1 VAPLTRFEFDGP
13 YVDRLIAGDAE
24 TERHFTAYFG
34 DLIALKLRSRLR
46 SPALVDDVRQET
58 FLRVIR
64 TLREKGID
72 SAPSLGAFVNSVC
85 NNVLFETYRAQTRAR
100 LSAADPLETIEAP
113 AESVEGRLVD
123 EAEDARV
130 RRAMAELPDRDRQ
143 LLRWLFFEEQP
154 KDEIC
159 RRLGIDR
166 SYLRVMLHRVKGRF
180 REVFAR
186 LAVDETSET
195 PRSRPSLSISGDP

>member
-1 VAPLTRFEFDGP
+1 VVTLTRFEFDGA

-24 TERHFTAYFG
+24 VEHHFSAYFG
-34 DLIALKLRSRLR
+34 DLIAIKLRSRLR
-46 SPALVDDVRQET
+46 TAALIEDVKQET

-64 TLREKGID
+64 TLREKGLT

-100 LSAADPLETIEAP
+100 RSEAEPLEVLEAP
-113 AESVEGRLVD
+113 VESVESRLVD
-123 EAEDARV
+123 RGEHARV
-130 RRAMAELPDRDRQ
+130 RRALAELPDRDQQ
-143 LLRWLFFEEQP
+143 LLQWLFFEEQP

-166 SYLRVMLHRVKGRF
+166 PYLRVMLHRVKGRF

-186 LAVDETSET
+186 GTVDRAPETI
-195 PRSRPSLSISGDP
+195 RSPPSP

>member
-1 VAPLTRFEFDGP
+1 MLTRFEFDSA
-13 YVDRLIAGDAE
+13 YLDRLIAGDAE
-24 TERHFTAYFG
+24 VERHFTTYFG
-34 DLIALKLRSRLR
+34 ELIAIKLRSRLR
-46 SPALVDDVRQET
+46 SPALIEDVKQET

-64 TLREKGID
+64 TLREKGVA

-100 LSAADPLETIEAP
+100 LADPEPLEAVESP
-113 AESVEGRLVD
+113 AESVETHLVD
-123 EAEDARV
+123 RGEHARV

-159 RRLGIDR
+159 RRLGIER

-180 REVFAR
+180 RDVFDRMGEDPAP
-186 LAVDETSET
+186 ETT
-195 PRSRPSLSISGDP
+195 RTAPSP